1 MNKFIRKQRFKPS
14 NSRMYTENDFVL
26 LEEDV
31 YLVVKQVIERIE
43 DAKLSELGSVIE
55 KLKQEY
61 K

>member
-31 YLVVKQVIERIE
+31 YLVVQQVIERIE

-55 KLKQEY
+55 KLKEEY